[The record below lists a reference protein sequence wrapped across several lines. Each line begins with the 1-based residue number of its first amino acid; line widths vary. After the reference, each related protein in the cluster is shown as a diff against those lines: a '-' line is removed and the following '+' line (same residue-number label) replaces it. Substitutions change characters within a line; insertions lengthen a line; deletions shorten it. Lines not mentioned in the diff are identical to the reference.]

1 MYILKYLCIYCQPLF
16 DDFRDYISRITQR
29 NACRVRWLL
38 NTPRLS
44 LRCFSCVTAIQLN
57 IFTSYHITRPRDS
70 RSRSRSRSTAPGQLV
85 PSQSL
90 DRMQSRKRFRLLG
103 SASSRT
109 RALGSL
115 GARGTTSSSTLSL
128 PSQQIRSRPPS
139 SRVPPHDRHSSS
151 AGAAM
156 RSILR
161 FGVAYIVT

>member
-1 MYILKYLCIYCQPLF
+1 MYVYIANHCSMTFETI
-16 DDFRDYISRITQR
+16 FR
-29 NACRVRWLL
+29 A
-38 NTPRLS
+38 S
-44 LRCFSCVTAIQLN
+44 LREMRAACGGCLILRVCLSVASHARVTAIQLN

-139 SRVPPHDRHSSS
+139 SRVSPHDRHSSS